1 MKAPPIKGS
10 GCLEGRA
17 WCFGDHVDTDVI
29 IPVRYCTTSDREE
42 LGRYAMAGVDPG
54 FSARIA
60 PGDFIVAGCN
70 FGCGSSRENAPI
82 ALLGA
87 GVGAVVAASFG
98 RIFHRN
104 AINVGL
110 PIFETPGA
118 LALCE
123 PGHLLRARVEEGI
136 LENLTT
142 GLTMAFAP
150 YPRQVAQ
157 IIEAGGRVEYV
168 RRKLGGD

>member
-1 MKAPPIKGS
+1 MRAPGY
-10 GCLEGRA
+10 LEGRA
-17 WCFGDHVDTDVI
+17 WCFGDHVDTDII
-29 IPVRYCTTSDREE
+29 IPVCYCTTSDREE
-42 LGRYAMAGVDPG
+42 LGRFAMAGADPG

-60 PGDFIVAGCN
+60 PGDFIVAGWN

-82 ALLGA
+82 ALQGA

-98 RIFHRN
+98 RIFYRN

-110 PIFETPGA
+110 PIFETPEA

-123 PGHLLRARVEEGI
+123 PGHLLRALVEEGT

-142 GLTMAFAP
+142 GFTVTFAP

-157 IIEAGGRVEYV
+157 IIEAGGLVEYV
-168 RRKLGGD
+168 RRKLDGG

>member
-1 MKAPPIKGS
+1 MKRPPSTGQ

-17 WCFGDHVDTDVI
+17 WCFGDHIDTDLI

-42 LGRYAMAGVDPG
+42 LGRYAMAGADPD

-60 PGDFIVAGCN
+60 PGDFIVAGRN
-70 FGCGSSRENAPI
+70 FGCGSSRENAPL

-104 AINVGL
+104 SINVGL
-110 PIFETPGA
+110 PLFETPDA

-123 PGHLLRARVEEGI
+123 QSHLLCARVEEGI

-142 GLTMAFAP
+142 GLTMGFAP

-157 IIEAGGRVEYV
+157 IIEAGGLVEYV
-168 RRKLGGD
+168 RRRLGKD